1 MYFKCSF
8 FFQAAS
14 VDQTQKSA
22 QDVLTSPVVSPAF
35 LAEMELSLQSSPS
48 NISKLFHNT
57 SMPLNATGNYTN
69 DQFTEVNLFEIL
81 GPKRSPFFLPVTSVY
96 LLIFLT
102 GLSGNLLTCAVIA
115 RHKKMRNPTNF
126 YLLSLALSDLLV
138 LLFGMPLEIYDLW
151 QNYPFPFGEGGCYFK
166 TFLFETVCFASI
178 LNVTALS
185 VERYIAVLHPLKT
198 RYLSTNQHAKR
209 VITVVWVVSM
219 ICAIP
224 NTSLHGIFYLPEKME
239 ESAICTVLKPLWI
252 YNMVMQITTVC
263 FYFVPMTVI
272 SVLYLVMGLHLGRE
286 RRQSSGNLGKNCG
299 NNTRRKINANGR
311 RRQVNKMLSIVVAVF
326 GVCWAPF
333 HIERLLWSSISQWTD
348 LMHNIYQYV
357 HILSGIL
364 FYLSSAVNPIIYSL
378 LSTRFREC
386 FRELMCSQA
395 EENSSVRDSPPFPK
409 ILLDPSVSSSR
420 AQANGKDSNA
430 FIPLLSPNMTLSMD
444 TAILS
449 CACKDST
456 CKTSVF

>member
-1 MYFKCSF
+1 
-8 FFQAAS
+8 
-14 VDQTQKSA
+14 
-22 QDVLTSPVVSPAF
+22 
-35 LAEMELSLQSSPS
+35 MERSLQSSPL

-57 SMPLNATGNYTN
+57 TVPLNDSGNYTSEE
-69 DQFTEVNLFEIL
+69 FSEVNLFEIL
-81 GPKRSPFFLPVTSVY
+81 GPKQSPFFLPVTTVY
-96 LLIFLT
+96 LVIFLI

-115 RHKKMRNPTNF
+115 KHKKMRNPTNF
-126 YLLSLALSDLLV
+126 YLLSLAVSDLLV

-185 VERYIAVLHPLKT
+185 VERYIAVVHPLKT
-198 RYLSTNQHAKR
+198 RYLSTNHHAKR

-224 NTSLHGIFYLPEKME
+224 NTSLHGIYYLPQRME

-263 FYFVPMTVI
+263 FYFVPMAII
-272 SVLYLVMGLHLGRE
+272 SMLYLVMGIHLGRE
-286 RRQSSGNLGKNCG
+286 KRHSSENLGKNCSG
-299 NNTRRKINANGR
+299 NTRRKISLENGR
-311 RRQVNKMLSIVVAVF
+311 RRQVIKMLSIVVAVF

-348 LMHNIYQYV
+348 LMHNVYQYV
-357 HILSGIL
+357 HILSGVF

-386 FRELMCSQA
+386 FRELMCSQP
-395 EENSSVRDSPPFPK
+395 EDNSSIRDSPPFPK
-409 ILLDPSVSSSR
+409 ILLEPSISSSR
-420 AQANGKDSNA
+420 AQAEVKDSNV
-430 FIPLLSPNMTLSMD
+430 FIPLFSPNVAVSLD
-444 TAILS
+444 TAVHS
-449 CACKDST
+449 CACKESSL
-456 CKTSVF
+456 CSEI

>member
-1 MYFKCSF
+1 
-8 FFQAAS
+8 
-14 VDQTQKSA
+14 
-22 QDVLTSPVVSPAF
+22 
-35 LAEMELSLQSSPS
+35 MELSLQASPS
-48 NISKLFHNT
+48 NASKLLLNT
-57 SMPLNATGNYTN
+57 SMSPNATGNYTN
-69 DQFTEVNLFEIL
+69 DQFTDINLFEIL

-115 RHKKMRNPTNF
+115 KHKKMRNPTNL
-126 YLLSLALSDLLV
+126 YLVSLAASDLLV

-185 VERYIAVLHPLKT
+185 VERYIAVRHPLKT
-198 RYLSTNQHAKR
+198 RYLATNRHAKR

-219 ICAIP
+219 VCSIP
-224 NTSLHGIFYLPEKME
+224 NTSLHGIFYLPERME

-263 FYFVPMTVI
+263 FFFVPMMVI

-286 RRQSSGNLGKNCG
+286 KRRPRGTLGNNCG
-299 NNTRRKINANGR
+299 SNTRRKLNVNGR

-357 HILSGIL
+357 HILSGVL

-386 FRELMCSQA
+386 FRELVCSQA
-395 EENSSVRDSPPFPK
+395 EDNSSIRDSPPFPK

-420 AQANGKDSNA
+420 AQAEGKDSNA

-444 TAILS
+444 AAVLT
-449 CACKDST
+449 CTCKETT

>member
-1 MYFKCSF
+1 MSRIKQHPSTEYPKKP
-8 FFQAAS
+8 AE
-14 VDQTQKSA
+14 
-22 QDVLTSPVVSPAF
+22 DVLTPSFVPPAF
-35 LAEMELSLQSSPS
+35 LSTMDLFLQGSSLNLSKLLH
-48 NISKLFHNT
+48 NISI
-57 SMPLNATGNYTN
+57 PVNASGNYTN
-69 DQFTEVNLFEIL
+69 NQFTEVNLFEIL
-81 GPKRSPFFLPVTSVY
+81 GPKRSPFFFPVTSIY
-96 LLIFLT
+96 LLIFLI

-115 RHKKMRNPTNF
+115 KHKKMRNPTNF
-126 YLLSLALSDLLV
+126 YLVSLAVSDLLV

-151 QNYPFPFGEGGCYFK
+151 ENYPFPFGEGGCYFK

-185 VERYIAVLHPLKT
+185 VERYIAVVYPLKT

-209 VITVVWVVSM
+209 VITIVWVVSM

-224 NTSLHGIFYLPEKME
+224 NTSLHGIFYLPDRME

-252 YNMVMQITTVC
+252 YNLVMQITTVC
-263 FYFVPMTVI
+263 FYFIPMMVI
-272 SVLYLVMGLHLGRE
+272 SMLYLVMGLHLGRE
-286 RRQSSGNLGKNCG
+286 RRQSSGNLGKNCCS
-299 NNTRRKINANGR
+299 TRRKMRVENGR
-311 RRQVNKMLSIVVAVF
+311 RRQVIKMLSIVVAVF

-357 HILSGIL
+357 HILSGVF

-386 FRELMCSQA
+386 FRELVCSQG
-395 EENSSVRDSPPFPK
+395 EDSNSVRDSPPFPK
-409 ILLDPSVSSSR
+409 ILLDPSVASSR
-420 AQANGKDSNA
+420 GQAEGKDSNA

-444 TAILS
+444 TEILT
-449 CACKDST
+449 CACTDTT

>member
-1 MYFKCSF
+1 
-8 FFQAAS
+8 
-14 VDQTQKSA
+14 
-22 QDVLTSPVVSPAF
+22 
-35 LAEMELSLQSSPS
+35 MELSLQGSTLNVSQP
-48 NISKLFHNT
+48 FHNT
-57 SMPLNATGNYTN
+57 SLPPNATWNYTN
-69 DQFTEVNLFEIL
+69 DQFTEINLFEIL
-81 GPKRSPFFLPVTSVY
+81 GPKRSPFFLPVTIVY
-96 LLIFLT
+96 LFIFLV

-115 RHKKMRNPTNF
+115 KHKKMRNPTNL
-126 YLLSLALSDLLV
+126 YLVSLALSDLLV

-209 VITVVWVVSM
+209 VITIVWVVSM
-219 ICAIP
+219 VCAIP
-224 NTSLHGIFYLPEKME
+224 NTSLHGVFYLPEKME

-263 FYFVPMTVI
+263 FFFVPMMVI
-272 SVLYLVMGLHLGRE
+272 SILYLVMGLHLGKE
-286 RRQSSGNLGKNCG
+286 RREPNEHLGKNCG
-299 NNTRRKINANGR
+299 SFIRRKSSVNGR

-326 GVCWAPF
+326 GICWAPF

-348 LMHNIYQYV
+348 MMHKVYQYV
-357 HILSGIL
+357 HILSGVF

-386 FRELMCSQA
+386 FRELVCSQS
-395 EENSSVRDSPPFPK
+395 EDNSSVRDSPPFPK
-409 ILLDPSVSSSR
+409 ILLDPSVSGSR
-420 AQANGKDSNA
+420 SQTEGKNSNSA
-430 FIPLLSPNMTLSMD
+430 IPLLSPKMSLSMNS
-444 TAILS
+444 AILT
-449 CACKDST
+449 CACKETT
-456 CKTSVF
+456 CRTSVF

>member
-1 MYFKCSF
+1 MEQTLQGCS
-8 FFQAAS
+8 
-14 VDQTQKSA
+14 
-22 QDVLTSPVVSPAF
+22 L
-35 LAEMELSLQSSPS
+35 
-48 NISKLFHNT
+48 NISKLVHNT
-57 SMPLNATGNYTN
+57 SVPLNATGNYTS
-69 DQFTEVNLFEIL
+69 DQVTEVNLVEIL
-81 GPKRSPFFLPVTSVY
+81 GPKRSPFFLPVSSVY
-96 LLIFLT
+96 LLIFLV

-115 RHKKMRNPTNF
+115 KHKKMRNPTNL

-138 LLFGMPLEIYDLW
+138 LLFGMPLEVYDLW

-166 TFLFETVCFASI
+166 TFLFEAVCFASI

-185 VERYIAVLHPLKT
+185 VERYIAVVHPLKT
-198 RYLSTNQHAKR
+198 RYLSTNKHAKR
-209 VITVVWVVSM
+209 VITIVWVVSM

-224 NTSLHGIFYLPEKME
+224 NTSLHGLFYLKGRME

-263 FYFVPMTVI
+263 FYFVPMMVI
-272 SVLYLVMGLHLGRE
+272 SVLYLVMGLHLCRE
-286 RRQSSGNLGKNCG
+286 QRQPSENLGRNCSSHI
-299 NNTRRKINANGR
+299 RRKMSVNGR
-311 RRQVNKMLSIVVAVF
+311 RRQINKMLSIVVAVF

-333 HIERLLWSSISQWTD
+333 HIERLLWSSISHWTD

-357 HILSGIL
+357 HILSGVF

-386 FRELMCSQA
+386 FRELVCSQM

-409 ILLDPSVSSSR
+409 ILLEPSVSSAR
-420 AQANGKDSNA
+420 AQVEDNDSNA
-430 FIPLLSPNMTLSMD
+430 VIPLLSPNMKLSMD
-444 TAILS
+444 TTILKN
-449 CACKDST
+449 ACREKT